1 MNMSKSNVKSLT
13 VPEIAIIAA
22 TRGALGFGAGC
33 YLQTS
38 SDEQNG
44 KRSAG
49 RCSFQI
55 WQARSRLRCTS
66 SERRKRLSASRSIV
80 L

>member
-1 MNMSKSNVKSLT
+1 MSKPNVKTLT

-22 TRGALGFGAGC
+22 TRGPVGFERGR

-38 SDEQNG
+38 SDRQNG
-44 KRSAG
+44 KHV
-49 RCSFQI
+49 F
-55 WQARSRLRCTS
+55 
-66 SERRKRLSASRSIV
+66 RKKEAAVNQPYNVV